1 MRNHEPQRLRTSAAS
16 AAPQP
21 AGSRGFHRLRK
32 NSFVRYAGDLSPA
45 QDRQNQRGLRPLR
58 YALRDIC
65 RRAGLL
71 PPPLQPPQNPPTK
84 IPAHAAQAA
93 RPAAL
98 EKSPVPHRHPINP
111 PVGRNREDPR
121 TGVPAD
127 RSSSVGWRTGVPADR
142 SSSVGWR
149 TGVPA
154 DRSSSVGWRTG
165 VPADRRVPSG
175 WSVGWEDKRS
185 AALGSHPIRPP
196 PPRKAGANAD
206 HSANHAHSPAE
217 FNPKAPP
224 HQASDADIW
233 GVIGLGE

>member
-142 SSSVGWR
+142 
-149 TGVPA
+149 
-154 DRSSSVGWRTG
+154 
-165 VPADRRVPSG
+165 RVPSG

-185 AALGSHPIRPP
+185 TALGSHPIRPP

-224 HQASDADIW
+224 HQASDADIG